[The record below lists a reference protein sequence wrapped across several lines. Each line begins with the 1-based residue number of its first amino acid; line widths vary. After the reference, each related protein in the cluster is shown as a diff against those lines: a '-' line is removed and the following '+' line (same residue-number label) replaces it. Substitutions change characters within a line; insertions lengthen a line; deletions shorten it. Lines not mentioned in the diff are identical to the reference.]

1 MNSALPTICWL
12 TTCGLVY
19 VAWDIVSL
27 ERLRD
32 PRSTYLLRDYL
43 LQKHIWA
50 TFGILNLLG
59 AIAWLV
65 ITN

>member
-1 MNSALPTICWL
+1 MNYALPTICWL
-12 TTCGLVY
+12 ITCVLVY
-19 VAWDIVSL
+19 VAWGIVSL

-43 LQKHIWA
+43 LQKRIWVA
-50 TFGILNLLG
+50 FGILNLLG
-59 AIAWLV
+59 ATAWLV